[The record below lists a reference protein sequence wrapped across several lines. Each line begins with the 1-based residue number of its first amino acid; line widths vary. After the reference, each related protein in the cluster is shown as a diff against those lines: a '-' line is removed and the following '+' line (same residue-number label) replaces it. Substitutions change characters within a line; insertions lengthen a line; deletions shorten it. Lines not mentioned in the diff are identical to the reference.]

1 MGQQFIVENKPG
13 AGSTIA
19 YATGI
24 KSPPDGY
31 TLTLITVTYTV
42 NPSVYKLKSDPVND
56 ITPLDAK
63 VQSVDPAPHSAGQ
76 FVGDLVRRYVM
87 CQATGLTHETL
98 QCPGS
103 AHGARS

>member
-42 NPSVYKLKSDPVND
+42 NPSVYKLKFDPVND

-63 VQSVDPAPHSAGQ
+63 VQLVDPAPHPAGQ

-87 CQATGLTHETL
+87 RQATGLTHETL